1 MSKGTSKT
9 KHPFNKTVIKNGRIV
24 VIRKDGRIK
33 ADLGPYVKKSA
44 KPLVA
49 RRTS

>member
-33 ADLGPYVKKSA
+33 ADLGPYAPQVKRAPSA
-44 KPLVA
+44 
-49 RRTS
+49 S

>member
-1 MSKGTSKT
+1 MSKHKGTSKT

-33 ADLGPYVKKSA
+33 ADLGPYAAK

-49 RRTS
+49 RPAS